1 MVVALR
7 FFFTGPACQVKL
19 WDTLPKQEPTR
30 QEPLRTPR
38 GQARGLVAWRSVP
51 TGPGSPLPARTVR
64 SSFWATASHQEALP
78 LQDRPGLVIDAAF
91 NHNGTRLLSISRDTG
106 HNPRPGRPPR
116 TLFRKG
122 TTDP

>member
-30 QEPLRTPR
+30 QEPLLTLR
-38 GQARGLVAWRSVP
+38 GQARGLVGLAFRP
-51 TGPGSPLPARTVR
+51 DGTRIAPAREAGTVKLWDT
-64 SSFWATASHQEALP
+64 SSHQEALP

-91 NHNGTRLLSISRDTG
+91 NHNGTRLLSVSRDTG
-106 HNPRPGRPPR
+106 HNPRPGQPPR